1 MKQQALPTPDFAPPD
16 LVGRLL
22 ATLPSLSP
30 QLRKAARY
38 VLANPREVGL
48 SSISELADA
57 AGVTPNTLVRMARA
71 VGYDGYDGFREPF
84 REILRAG
91 RRDFPDRARWL
102 QSIARGGR
110 HGELLTEMASDA
122 LANIEALYA
131 GITAEELKAAADR
144 IVEARATYVLGVG
157 IAHALARNFAY
168 LAGMALETVIAI
180 PKDGSLPVDD
190 LVRAG
195 PGDVL
200 LAVTFEPYR
209 TEVVQAVQTARRQGL
224 VIVAV
229 TDSLA
234 SPIALDAEHV
244 FCVPTD
250 TAQFFTSTVALSAL
264 FETLMAFAVADAP
277 PDVVA
282 SIERFHRHRQE
293 IGVYWDEPSTR
304 ARSDNR

>member
-264 FETLMAFAVADAP
+264 FEALMAFAVADAP